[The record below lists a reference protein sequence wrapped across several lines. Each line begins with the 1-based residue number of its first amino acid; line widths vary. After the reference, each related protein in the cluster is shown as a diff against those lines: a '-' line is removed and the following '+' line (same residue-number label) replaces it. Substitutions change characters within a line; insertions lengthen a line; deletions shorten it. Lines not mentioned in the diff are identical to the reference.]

1 MKSKISR
8 SRRVSLGLI
17 IILIVVVLIVVGAI
31 GYYFYKEKDK
41 VEVGL
46 QEINLHLYNNE
57 QVSVNKVL
65 IRLYYYVPQDKEN
78 IIIDDWQK
86 IFANSM
92 LKIKEF
98 FQLQFAYNMGLD
110 YEIYPE
116 IIYSDHDLNYFIDL
130 LKEDYEK
137 ELAGPYTGSVLVEE
151 IINNIRNKIAMD
163 NEWDLLIKEI
173 DDYYI
178 INLFVL
184 ASDVTTLEGY
194 NRQVPG
200 LNDEENNSVVMSYI
214 FTNDE
219 FKDFHESIICHEVGH
234 DLGIAEF
241 YSFYDNKISSYGVM
255 GGGVTRILQNN
266 YLDNQIKEKMG
277 LYEEN

>member
-1 MKSKISR
+1 MKTKS
-8 SRRVSLGLI
+8 
-17 IILIVVVLIVVGAI
+17 IILIVIVLIAVGAI

-41 VEVGL
+41 AEVEL
-46 QEINLHLYNNE
+46 QEINLHLDNNE
-57 QVSVNKVL
+57 QVSINKVL
-65 IRLYYYVPQDKEN
+65 IRLYYHVPQDKKN
-78 IIIDDWQK
+78 IIIDDWQQ
-86 IFANSM
+86 IFTNSM

-98 FQLQFAYNMGLD
+98 FQLQFAYNMELD

-116 IIYSDHDLNYFIDL
+116 IIYSDHDLNYFMDL

-137 ELAGPYTGSVLVEE
+137 ELTGPYTGSVLVEE
-151 IINNIRNKIAMD
+151 IINDVR
-163 NEWDLLIKEI
+163 DLLAKEI

-200 LNDEENNSVVMSYI
+200 INDEENNSVVMSYI

-234 DLGIAEF
+234 GLGIAEF
-241 YSFYDNKISSYGVM
+241 YSFQDNRISSYGVM
-255 GGGVTRILQNN
+255 GGGITRILQNN

>member
-1 MKSKISR
+1 MKTK
-8 SRRVSLGLI
+8 L

-31 GYYFYKEKDK
+31 GYYFYKEKDN

-46 QEINLHLYNNE
+46 QEINLHLYDNE
-57 QVSVNKVL
+57 QVSINKVL
-65 IRLYYYVPQDKEN
+65 IRLYYHVPQDKKN

-98 FQLQFAYNMGLD
+98 FQLQFAYNMELD

-137 ELAGPYTGSVLVEE
+137 ELAEPYTGSALVEE
-151 IINNIRNKIAMD
+151 IINDVKDKLAV
-163 NEWDLLIKEI
+163 NEKWDLSAKEV
-173 DDYYI
+173 DGYYI
-178 INLFVL
+178 VNLLVL
-184 ASDVTTLEGY
+184 AFDVTTLEGY
-194 NRQVPG
+194 NKQIPG

-214 FTNDE
+214 FTSDE
-219 FKDFHESIICHEVGH
+219 FKDFHESIICHEIGH
-234 DLGIAEF
+234 GLGIAEF
-241 YSFYDNKISSYGVM
+241 YSFQDNKISSYGVM
-255 GGGVTRILQNN
+255 GGGITRMLQNN